1 MYGLKQSLL
10 EHHLIV
16 LRILGEW
23 LELELIGMDKSACA
37 DALAN
42 ILQHVNLQQ
51 ELSYLQPDEA
61 DAVRALAA
69 AGGRLPVS
77 TFGREFGVVRQM
89 GPGRLE
95 REEPWFNPDSP
106 AEALWYRGFLFSGFD
121 ETEDGLVEYYYIP
134 DELLTKLDTPVA
146 ADVQVLKEDSAE
158 PPSPPPTTTPPVEML
173 DPAEF
178 IPSVDDAVDD
188 LTTLLAIAQR
198 GNLQV
203 HDLNSVRPYFI
214 NRHAARLMLLFKLAE
229 ELNMLRQLEGRL
241 RPTRHAVTW
250 LQESRE
256 SQLHSLATAW
266 QRTVWNALRQM
277 PEISC
282 EGNNWQN
289 DPMRVRITL
298 RSNIP
303 SDGSW
308 IRISDLIE
316 VIKENEPDFQRPDGN
331 YDTWYI
337 RDTETNQ
344 YLNGFE
350 SWDAVEGRL
359 LTYVIHQPLH
369 WLGLVDYADD
379 AVRWTARGV
388 AWLEDRRLQVDETD
402 MPLSVQPD
410 AYVFVPRQASRYQ
423 RFQLARIAVPLPY
436 EEDRP
441 YLFVITPAS
450 LALAQAQGIKPQRV
464 LTFLQNAS
472 AGAALP
478 AGTKRSIERWGERG
492 TEGKIMSLMVL
503 QVADAKVIE
512 TLRRN
517 PKTRNLIGESL
528 GELAAVVRSEDWQTL
543 QRITAQLG
551 LLLETP
557 AHE

>member
-23 LELELIGMDKSACA
+23 LELELIGMDKSGCA
-37 DALAN
+37 DALTN
-42 ILQHVNLQQ
+42 VLKHVDLQQ
-51 ELSYLQPDEA
+51 ESKYLQPEEA
-61 DAVRALAA
+61 EAIHVLAA
-69 AGGRLPVS
+69 SGGRLPVS
-77 TFGREFGVVRQM
+77 TFGRDFGVVRQM

-134 DELLTKLDTPVA
+134 DELLAKLDPASVT
-146 ADVQVLKEDSAE
+146 DVQILKEDSAE
-158 PPSPPPTTTPPVEML
+158 PEPTHAQPVETIT
-173 DPAEF
+173 PAEF
-178 IPSVDDAVDD
+178 TPSVDDAVDD

-198 GNLQV
+198 GNLQA
-203 HDLNSVRPYFI
+203 HDLNSVQPYLI
-214 NRHAARLMLLFKLAE
+214 DRHAARLTLLFKLAE
-229 ELNMLRQLEGRL
+229 ELNMLRQTEGRL

-256 SQLHSLATAW
+256 NQLRSLATAW

-277 PEISC
+277 PDIAC

-289 DPMRVRITL
+289 DPIRVRITL

-308 IRISDLIE
+308 IRISDLIA
-316 VIKENEPDFQRPDGN
+316 VIKANEPDFQRPDGN
-331 YDTWYI
+331 YNTWYI
-337 RDTETNQ
+337 RDIATNQ

-359 LTYVIHQPLH
+359 LSYVIHQPLH
-369 WLGLVDYADD
+369 WLGLVDYAEN
-379 AVRWTARGV
+379 AVRWTERGV
-388 AWLEDRRLQVDETD
+388 AWLEDRRLQADETD
-402 MPLSVQPD
+402 SPFIVQPD
-410 AYVFVPRQASRYQ
+410 ASVFVPRQASRYQ

-436 EEDRP
+436 EEERP
-441 YLFVITPAS
+441 YMFAITPAS
-450 LALAQAQGIKPQRV
+450 LALAQRQGIQPQRV

-492 TEGKIMSLMVL
+492 TEGKIMPLMVL
-503 QVADAKVIE
+503 KVSDAKVIE

-517 PKTRNLIGESL
+517 PKTRDLLGESL

-543 QRITAQLG
+543 QQITAQLG

-557 AHE
+557 AGR